1 MPNATD
7 TLPPCERRLPNHAR
21 CLSCV
26 ASLLYCVATCCTV
39 FQHTTLCGHVLR
51 SVNTSSYC
59 RIMRDAFC
67 APSMSRV
74 PSSLR
79 MFSWL
84 IDARSRE
91 SICRRHKN
99 KRRFTRTHTLTRT
112 HPHARTLRQAHAMHA
127 SRTQIPSAMGACT
140 WSSGWGR
147 ARNRAILRMIVAVSN
162 DRSS

>member
-1 MPNATD
+1 MPQ
-7 TLPPCERRLPNHAR
+7 
-21 CLSCV
+21 
-26 ASLLYCVATCCTV
+26 LLQAVVLCCKLLHCVATCCTV
-39 FQHTTLCGHVLR
+39 LQHTTLCGHVLR

-84 IDARSRE
+84 IDARSRA

-99 KRRFTRTHTLTRT
+99 KRRFRRTHTLMHTLTRT

-127 SRTQIPSAMGACT
+127 SRTQIPTAMGACT